1 MHSTYFPTEENPCVA
16 LVEREE
22 PVLRQLIRARSV
34 RLWSSFVPT
43 LFFPSSSLSLSLL
56 LFILDSSSSS
66 FSCQPTRYTRAI
78 SVNQIRSSKT
88 TTKRSIR
95 RGQDEGGCC
104 DRSGTRNNGM
114 HRGDPLRAV
123 SSSSTSSRHFLFFLF
138 PNDYWKW

>member
-1 MHSTYFPTEENPCVA
+1 MRGA
-16 LVEREE
+16 RREGGTGVTAINSS
-22 PVLRQLIRARSV
+22 PIGPPLILLRSYA
-34 RLWSSFVPT
+34 
-43 LFFPSSSLSLSLL
+43 FFPFLLSLSLL

-123 SSSSTSSRHFLFFLF
+123 SSSSSRHFLFFLF
-138 PNDYWKW
+138 PNGYWK

>member
-1 MHSTYFPTEENPCVA
+1 MRGA
-16 LVEREE
+16 RREGGTGVTAINSS
-22 PVLRQLIRARSV
+22 PIGPPLILLRSYA
-34 RLWSSFVPT
+34 
-43 LFFPSSSLSLSLL
+43 FFPFLLSLSLL

-123 SSSSTSSRHFLFFLF
+123 SSSSTSSRHFLFLLF
-138 PNDYWKW
+138 PNDYWK

>member
-1 MHSTYFPTEENPCVA
+1 MRGA
-16 LVEREE
+16 RREGGTGVTAINSS
-22 PVLRQLIRARSV
+22 PIGPPLILLRSYA
-34 RLWSSFVPT
+34 
-43 LFFPSSSLSLSLL
+43 FFPFLLSLSLL

-138 PNDYWKW
+138 PNDYWK

>member
-1 MHSTYFPTEENPCVA
+1 MRGA
-16 LVEREE
+16 RREGGTGVTAINSS
-22 PVLRQLIRARSV
+22 PIGPPLILLRSYA
-34 RLWSSFVPT
+34 
-43 LFFPSSSLSLSLL
+43 FFPFLLSLSLL

-138 PNDYWKW
+138 PNGYWK